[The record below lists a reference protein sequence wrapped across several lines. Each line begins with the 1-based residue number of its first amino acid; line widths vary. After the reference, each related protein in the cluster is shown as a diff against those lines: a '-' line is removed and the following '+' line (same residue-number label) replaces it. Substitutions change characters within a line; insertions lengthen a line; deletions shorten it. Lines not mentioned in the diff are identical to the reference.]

1 MNYNKFYSLTYYLI
15 IILYV
20 ITCMYIYVY
29 IFFNNL
35 LGTIVKLLEFKMLC
49 KYFFN
54 PSNNYDN

>member
-1 MNYNKFYSLTYYLI
+1 MNYNKFYSLTYSLI

-35 LGTIVKLLEFKMLC
+35 LDTIVKLLEFKMLC

-54 PSNNYDN
+54 P